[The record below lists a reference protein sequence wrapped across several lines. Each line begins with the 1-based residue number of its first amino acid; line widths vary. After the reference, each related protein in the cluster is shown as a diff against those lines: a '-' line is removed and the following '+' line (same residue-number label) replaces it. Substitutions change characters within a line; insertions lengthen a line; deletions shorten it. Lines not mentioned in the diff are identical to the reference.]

1 MILICIHGIATT
13 HEMYYM
19 DEILLIYHKL
29 QLFTWMKLDSLD
41 GTRHVCMKA
50 LGVNNHEK

>member
-13 HEMYYM
+13 HQMYYM
-19 DEILLIYHKL
+19 DEIALIYHKM

-41 GTRHVCMKA
+41 GTRHV
-50 LGVNNHEK
+50 

>member
-1 MILICIHGIATT
+1 MILTCIHGIATT

-19 DEILLIYHKL
+19 DEIVLIYHKL

-50 LGVNNHEK
+50 LGVNNYEK

>member
-19 DEILLIYHKL
+19 DEIVLIYHTM
-29 QLFTWMKLDSLD
+29 QLFAWMKLDSLD
-41 GTRHVCMKA
+41 GIRNV
-50 LGVNNHEK
+50 

>member
-19 DEILLIYHKL
+19 DEIVLIDHKM
-29 QLFTWMKLDSLD
+29 QLFTWIKLDSLD
-41 GTRHVCMKA
+41 GTRHVWKP
-50 LGVNNHEK
+50 